1 MPASRESVFM
11 PGCKQTAGHQRK
23 GWRTRQALGSV
34 AESEW
39 WNGLEVIWGFT
50 WGYVNIQVRAPTIM
64 RDLMGY
70 N

>member
-1 MPASRESVFM
+1 
-11 PGCKQTAGHQRK
+11 
-23 GWRTRQALGSV
+23 V

-70 N
+70 NPHPIVIVKRLVQQTLML